1 MIVRGS
7 SSGREAAAYPL
18 SDAAELERILGAMS
32 RRLHARHQEPFHL
45 VGIRRRGVPLARKL
59 ARRLAG
65 LGRDVLVGEVTLK
78 RYDDDLSLLHR
89 DPEPEEQE
97 PLPFEAEGARIVLV
111 DDVVFSGRT
120 LLEATGHFVRK
131 GASAVEAVVVC
142 ARGEPD
148 LAVRAATV
156 GMRLDVGPD
165 TIVEVHVPP
174 YEDDA
179 GIRLRRRPAES
190 GS

>member
-7 SSGREAAAYPL
+7 STGGEAAAYPL
-18 SDAAELERILGAMS
+18 SDAAGLDRILGAMS

-45 VGIRRRGVPLARKL
+45 VGIRRRGVPLAE
-59 ARRLAG
+59 RLAHRLAD
-65 LGRDVLVGEVTLK
+65 LGRDILVGEVTLK
-78 RYDDDLSLLHR
+78 RYDDDLSLLNR
-89 DPEPEEQE
+89 EPEPEEEE
-97 PLPFEAEGARIVLV
+97 PLPFEAQGARIVLV

-120 LLEATGHFVRK
+120 LMEATAHFVRK
-131 GASAVEAVVVC
+131 GASAVEAAVVC

-148 LAVRAATV
+148 LSVHAATV

-179 GIRLRRRPAES
+179 GVRLRRKPVEGGA
-190 GS
+190 